1 MLTNKSD
8 VYSFGIVLMEILT
21 GQSQLYITQKVSLK
35 VVNFIELFYLIHV
48 HIKKNCLQSNNWQ
61 FFLYLIL
68 GDYIMEIQSNW

>member
-35 VVNFIELFYLIHV
+35 VVSFIELFSFRSCSY
-48 HIKKNCLQSNNWQ
+48 KKNSLQSNNWQ
-61 FFLYLIL
+61 FF
-68 GDYIMEIQSNW
+68 